1 MFGMGMPEIIVIL
14 VIALIVIGPKK
25 LPDLAKSLGR
35 AMGEFK
41 KAASD
46 FKDSMDVD
54 NDISDVRK
62 TFDDIGDNVK
72 DAIDLSTGGKKGISL
87 SPLDKEKDIPV
98 DLKYDVEPDKEP
110 GQQAKKEVSEKGP
123 KDE

>member
-25 LPDLAKSLGR
+25 LPGLAKSLGR

-72 DAIDLSTGGKKGISL
+72 DAIDLGGGKEGISL
-87 SPLDKEKDIPV
+87 SPLDKEKDIPAG
-98 DLKYDVEPDKEP
+98 LKDDVASDKELD
-110 GQQAKKEVSEKGP
+110 QRAEKEVSEKGP

>member
-25 LPDLAKSLGR
+25 LPGLAKSLGR

-54 NDISDVRK
+54 NNISDVRK

-72 DAIDLSTGGKKGISL
+72 DAIDLSTGGKEGISL
-87 SPLDKEKDIPV
+87 SLLDKEKDIPAGV
-98 DLKYDVEPDKEP
+98 KYDVGSDKEP
-110 GQQAKKEVSEKGP
+110 DQQAEKDVSEKGP

>member
-25 LPDLAKSLGR
+25 LPGLAKSLGR

-72 DAIDLSTGGKKGISL
+72 DAIDLGPGGKEGFSL
-87 SPLDKEKDIPV
+87 SPLDKKKDIPAG
-98 DLKYDVEPDKEP
+98 LKDGVEPHKEP
-110 GQQAKKEVSEKGP
+110 DRQAEKKVSEKGP

>member
-25 LPDLAKSLGR
+25 LPGLAKSLGR

-41 KAASD
+41 KAARD
-46 FKDSMDVD
+46 FQESMDVD

-62 TFDDIGDNVK
+62 TFGDIGDNVK

-87 SPLDKEKDIPV
+87 SPLDKEKDIPA
-98 DLKYDVEPDKEP
+98 DLKYDVETD
-110 GQQAKKEVSEKGP
+110 QQTKKEVSEKGP

>member
-25 LPDLAKSLGR
+25 LPGLAKSLGR

-72 DAIDLSTGGKKGISL
+72 DAIDLGTGGKEGFSL
-87 SPLDKEKDIPV
+87 SPLDKKKDIPAG
-98 DLKYDVEPDKEP
+98 LKDDVGPDKEP
-110 GQQAKKEVSEKGP
+110 DQQAEKEVSEKGP